1 MDDARPHVVILGAGF
16 GGLYAAK
23 ALRRAPVRVTL
34 IDRRNHHCFQPLL
47 YQVATAG
54 LSAIDIGEPI
64 RRILRRQ
71 RNVTVLMAEVER
83 LQVDRRRVVLVG
95 EEPVSY
101 DYLIVATGASH
112 SYFGHDDWAEHAPG
126 LKSIED
132 ALVIRRKLLLAFERA
147 EMEPD
152 AELRRAW
159 LTFVLI
165 GAGPT
170 GAELAGALAELA
182 RHTLALDFRRFD
194 PAEARILLLEGAA
207 RVLPTYPPVL
217 SEKAHRQLEKLGV
230 EVRLGELVTGID
242 EEGVWIGEE
251 RIPARTVLW
260 AAGVAASRL
269 GETLGAPLDRAGRV
283 RVTPELNLPD
293 HPELFVVG
301 DLAALEQDGRPVPGV
316 APAAIQQGR
325 RAAGNIV
332 RAIQGKPHRPF
343 RYVDRGSMATL
354 GRKAA
359 VAVIGRLRLSGLV
372 AWLAWLFVH
381 IVLLIGFRNRLV
393 VLFEWTKA
401 YLTYGRSARLI
412 LHGPAPGAHRGR
424 SGSSPS

>member
-359 VAVIGRLRLSGLV
+359 VAVIGRLRLSGL
-372 AWLAWLFVH
+372 
-381 IVLLIGFRNRLV
+381 
-393 VLFEWTKA
+393 
-401 YLTYGRSARLI
+401 
-412 LHGPAPGAHRGR
+412 
-424 SGSSPS
+424 

>member
-301 DLAALEQDGRPVPGV
+301 DLAGLEQDGRPVPGV

-359 VAVIGRLRLSGLV
+359 VAVIGRLRLSGLM

-412 LHGPAPGAHRGR
+412 LHGPAPGAHRRR